1 MLVGFGAVLV
11 PAGRSV
17 AEPDPARVCAVSDQ
31 LIKAGYL
38 TEARA
43 LFNRLPD
50 EAPVP
55 CMAADLQRIDLRK
68 AAAAAAVRK
77 GQQQLAEKKN
87 EAAAK
92 SFEAALAEER
102 DNAEARAGHTAATAE
117 KAPSKGLSEEKEDW
131 DDFYHD
137 WLVPLLQLIA
147 AALIG
152 IVVLGA
158 LSGLFAHWV
167 VRPQSVV
174 WHRAAR
180 SVIGTLGVVLILGCG
195 VMMPLY
201 AMYRPFAPQTVV
213 ADPAGL
219 AFLIPALAVLI
230 AVAQAAATSPTR
242 LMRPQSWAPWWR
254 LLLATAAVI
263 GAGLLAWLTVMSD
276 PLERLLVAYAVL
288 SCFGVVLTAAALG
301 QNLRLQVEAQKTEG
315 TADAVATDYL
325 LARLRALGTE
335 RPPQGLTA
343 VPAVTSLSSLRTEDL
358 SALPAG
364 KVAGALSRLF
374 FALRPDLTWRA
385 RVVLVDANRI
395 AVTLTRNGHHAES
408 TIFSRLDLGLPAV
421 EEEEAED
428 RLRAQLLT
436 GAAAIILVRLSHTHP
451 ELQASLCGARDWRS
465 VTLQVIASSASLIDS
480 PDERIPM
487 LGRAIHE
494 DPNYTLARLEYLW
507 AHQITAPLDSTLFR
521 QICTTTDRLLGGLT
535 DASSSGIRIRGYY
548 RNTAQWINMYAQGGY
563 TDRTL
568 LRRARRSFSRLD
580 HACRTADQHAP
591 AAQLADRARPL
602 TDIFRSIIEA
612 LSAPHAPAPVPRHP
626 TQFLSPRVAYENACL
641 DCALLETG
649 PAPKR
654 DYATEAEQ
662 HLQIGMPTSSDVQHA
677 ITDPCLAALRQRP
690 GYQSLVGTPPTEF
703 LKVRTFTET
712 AFKGTA
718 DKLDSAGLSHPEEI
732 IRNTTGTRGR
742 TELAEYLTVSPL
754 LVDRIRQI
762 ALLTRTHPDLADPRM
777 LNLLLGAEIE
787 SPTRLRAEARK
798 DPEALMARLRELAA
812 AEGASALQ
820 GIQHPEGWLRSATGH
835 AAGSGS

>member
-1 MLVGFGAVLV
+1 MRRSVCRLLAAMLVGFGAVLV

-288 SCFGVVLTAAALG
+288 SCFGVVLTAVALG

-408 TIFSRLDLGLPAV
+408 TIFSRLDLGLPMATWWCV
-421 EEEEAED
+421 PRTYGSIWDTATG
-428 RLRAQLLT
+428 RRKHRAPRALR
-436 GAAAIILVRLSHTHP
+436 RP
-451 ELQASLCGARDWRS
+451 RRRPCRPR
-465 VTLQVIASSASLIDS
+465 
-480 PDERIPM
+480 R
-487 LGRAIHE
+487 R
-494 DPNYTLARLEYLW
+494 
-507 AHQITAPLDSTLFR
+507 
-521 QICTTTDRLLGGLT
+521 
-535 DASSSGIRIRGYY
+535 
-548 RNTAQWINMYAQGGY
+548 
-563 TDRTL
+563 L
-568 LRRARRSFSRLD
+568 LRRPRRRLFRRGRHHRLRPRRFPSR
-580 HACRTADQHAP
+580 CRRDRPRSRHRKPLQHP
-591 AAQLADRARPL
+591 R
-602 TDIFRSIIEA
+602 
-612 LSAPHAPAPVPRHP
+612 HPRHP
-626 TQFLSPRVAYENACL
+626 TPS
-641 DCALLETG
+641 G
-649 PAPKR
+649 
-654 DYATEAEQ
+654 
-662 HLQIGMPTSSDVQHA
+662 HH
-677 ITDPCLAALRQRP
+677 QRP
-690 GYQSLVGTPPTEF
+690 RRRPSPP
-703 LKVRTFTET
+703 
-712 AFKGTA
+712 
-718 DKLDSAGLSHPEEI
+718 
-732 IRNTTGTRGR
+732 
-742 TELAEYLTVSPL
+742 PL
-754 LVDRIRQI
+754 RHKR
-762 ALLTRTHPDLADPRM
+762 PR
-777 LNLLLGAEIE
+777 
-787 SPTRLRAEARK
+787 
-798 DPEALMARLRELAA
+798 
-812 AEGASALQ
+812 
-820 GIQHPEGWLRSATGH
+820 
-835 AAGSGS
+835 GSGGSRARTTRAVRPVPRRPNSR